1 LTTALIQFGFQ
12 ASKCDPSLFTYRKGG
27 QVVYLLV
34 YVDDI
39 IITCSSSHL
48 VSSLVQKLN
57 SVFNLKQSGILDYF
71 LGIKV
76 KHITKSTL
84 LLTQSKY
91 LKDLLT
97 KTNMLECNSI
107 STPMKSTCK
116 LSKVGSDKFH
126 DPSLYRSFVGSLQYA
141 TITRPEIVYAV
152 NKVWQFMSNP
162 LESHRIAVKR
172 ILRYLKGTLHMDLML
187 YPIDIHKP
195 ASLKVFCDADWAS
208 DTDMT
213 EDLLLEL
220 QSSLVLT

>member
-39 IITCSSSHL
+39 IITGSSSHL

-57 SVFNLKQSGILDYF
+57 FVFNLKQSGILDYF
-71 LGIKV
+71 LGI
-76 KHITKSTL
+76 ITNSTL

-152 NKVWQFMSNP
+152 NKVCQFMSNP

-187 YPIDIHKP
+187 YPIDVHKP